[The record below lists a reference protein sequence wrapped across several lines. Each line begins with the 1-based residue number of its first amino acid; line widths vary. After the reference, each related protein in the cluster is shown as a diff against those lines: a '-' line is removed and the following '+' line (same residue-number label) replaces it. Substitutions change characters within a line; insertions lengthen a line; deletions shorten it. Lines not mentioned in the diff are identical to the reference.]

1 MFLLP
6 TVMNSR
12 ASTININPVSNTTN
26 QHKDKDMNMNFLMK
40 EIAIQKK
47 ERDEQS
53 KLKQVEDRINN
64 ALKNTRK
71 DKKALLRRR
80 AEISEMDEL
89 IKSLKKSQRSDAG
102 INKELRSKVALE
114 FAYVDPRSSQT
125 ISDEEAIKKKTEEL
139 NWEKHGTYIPHK
151 RPKKTFQEFMAQE
164 IPKSENSTDKQI
176 VDIKDILN
184 NS

>member
-1 MFLLP
+1 
-6 TVMNSR
+6 
-12 ASTININPVSNTTN
+12 
-26 QHKDKDMNMNFLMK
+26 MNMNFLMK

-125 ISDEEAIKKKTEEL
+125 ISDEEAIKKKTP
-139 NWEKHGTYIPHK
+139 KSK
-151 RPKKTFQEFMAQE
+151 RPKKTFKEFMAQE
-164 IPKSENSTDKQI
+164 IPKSENSLDKQV

>member
-1 MFLLP
+1 MRF
-6 TVMNSR
+6 S
-12 ASTININPVSNTTN
+12 
-26 QHKDKDMNMNFLMK
+26 FFMK
-40 EIAIQKK
+40 EMAIQQK
-47 ERDEQS
+47 EQEEH
-53 KLKQVEDRINN
+53 LKVKRTQDRIDD

-89 IKSLKKSQRSDAG
+89 VKSLKKSQRSDAG
-102 INKELRSKVALE
+102 IDKALRPKIALE
-114 FAYVDPRSSQT
+114 FAYVDPRASQT

>member
-1 MFLLP
+1 
-6 TVMNSR
+6 
-12 ASTININPVSNTTN
+12 
-26 QHKDKDMNMNFLMK
+26 MNMNFLMK
-40 EIAIQKK
+40 EMAIQKK

-71 DKKALLRRR
+71 DKQALLRRR

-89 IKSLKKSQRSDAG
+89 VKSLKKSQRSDAG
-102 INKELRSKVALE
+102 INKELRPKISLE
-114 FAYVDPRSSQT
+114 FTYVPNDRQT
-125 ISDEEAIKKKTEEL
+125 IADPQVLDKNKPTSIRKMTSS
-139 NWEKHGTYIPHK
+139 
-151 RPKKTFQEFMAQE
+151 EFFAQE
-164 IPKSENSTDKQI
+164 VPKSENSLDKQI

>member
-6 TVMNSR
+6 TVMTSR

-26 QHKDKDMNMNFLMK
+26 QQKDKAMNMNFLMK
-40 EIAIQKK
+40 EMAIQKK
-47 ERDEQS
+47 ERDEQR
-53 KLKQVEDRINN
+53 KIKQVEDRIND

-71 DKKALLRRR
+71 DKQALQRRKQELRESRELVKA
-80 AEISEMDEL
+80 
-89 IKSLKKSQRSDAG
+89 LKKSQRSDAG
-102 INKELRSKVALE
+102 ISKSLRPKIALE
-114 FAYVDPRSSQT
+114 FAYIDPRSSQT
-125 ISDEEAIKKKTEEL
+125 ISDEEAIKSKTP
-139 NWEKHGTYIPHK
+139 KGK

-164 IPKSENSTDKQI
+164 VPKSENSVDKQI